1 VTYRSS
7 FITHLPVDRNNV
19 VELAACGRARW
30 KIENESFNT
39 LKTKGYNLEHNFGH
53 GQHHLSAVLAI
64 LNLTAFAFH
73 TVAEL
78 LVALWRNAL
87 QQIGAR
93 AHFFSHLRA
102 ITAYI
107 LFPSWSDLLQTL
119 AGAIPQPRP
128 P

>member
-1 VTYRSS
+1 MVFPSTKATISS
-7 FITHLPVDRNNV
+7 T
-19 VELAACGRARW
+19 
-30 KIENESFNT
+30 
-39 LKTKGYNLEHNFGH
+39 NFGS

-78 LVALWRNAL
+78 LVGLWRNAL
-87 QQIGAR
+87 HQIGAR

-107 LFPSWSDLLQTL
+107 LFPSWNHLLQTL
-119 AGAIPQPRP
+119 AGTIPQPRP